1 MSLPKHNPTHLFL
14 VISGGRAFFNALV
27 FTINLIYQVQ
37 TVGLNPLQLVLVGT
51 VLELTVFLFEVPTG
65 VVADVYSRRL
75 SVIVGLALVGCGF
88 LLEGSIPRFWAV
100 LGAQILWGIGYTF
113 VSGALQAWLAD
124 EIGADAAGPVF
135 LRSAQIGLIAGL
147 VGTGASVWLAQSWLQ
162 LPIILGG
169 ALYVALA
176 AYLTLIMPERGFQP
190 TPAEERETWNQMAA
204 TARAGVRAVRGH
216 PALRILVGLSL
227 VTGLYSEGYDRLWT
241 PHLLSNFSFPSLL
254 GLGSAVIWFGVIGVG
269 ATLAGIAANE
279 LARRGRATEVQG
291 RFVNWLTLLYGLLPA
306 SLLLLAW
313 TRSFWLA
320 LLALWGDQPLPQHAR
335 AAGERLDR
343 AQHTERTAG
352 DGHLSVGPGEL
363 PRSDR
368 RRAVRRLG
376 WGGRAY
382 PRGVDSL
389 VPAVD
394 TGTVAAGAGAQRK
407 FAAGRGGT
415 GLRSSRNGE
424 RQCVRT
430 RQK

>member
-320 LLALWGDQPLPQHAR
+320 LLALWAINLCRSTLEPLESAWI
-335 AAGERLDR
+335 
-343 AQHTERTAG
+343 
-352 DGHLSVGPGEL
+352 V
-363 PRSDR
+363 RST
-368 RRAVRRLG
+368 
-376 WGGRAY
+376 
-382 PRGVDSL
+382 PS
-389 VPAVD
+389 
-394 TGTVAAGAGAQRK
+394 AQRATVISLWGQANALGQIVGGP
-407 FAAGRGGT
+407 FVGWVGAVARIPAALTVSSLLLIPAQWLLALARRGN
-415 GLRSSRNGE
+415 S
-424 RQCVRT
+424 T
-430 RQK
+430 REEAAQG